1 MTRVPHVVILG
12 AGFAGVAAMKALRR
26 APAKVTLI
34 DRNDYHTFQP
44 LLYQAATA
52 VLSASEI
59 GFPLRQMLH
68 GRRDWAFHQ
77 ASVSGIDLARK
88 QVSVEDLA
96 PIAYDYL
103 VIGLGATVNFFGT
116 KGAEDH
122 AFPLY
127 TMRDAL
133 RLKAHILALF
143 EAADKN
149 PALIDDGAF
158 TFCVVGGGATGV
170 EISGALADLLTMEL
184 KEDYPNLPVE
194 RAQVHLY
201 EAGPRLLGFFKPR
214 LQEYAMRSLEKRG
227 VRVHL
232 GEGVVEVEP
241 TRVHLKSGA
250 VVPAH
255 TLVWGTGLQPS
266 PVVASLGIE
275 LTKGRA
281 PVVPDLSLRDH
292 PEVFVAG
299 DIAIVVNPRTMQPLP
314 QLGSVAKQAGRHA
327 GLNIARLLN
336 GRRAEPFVYRDR
348 GIMGAIGRGAAVAEL
363 PMGLTLTGYPA
374 WWMWLAVHL
383 LLLAGGEAKF
393 LTVLDWV
400 WGLRI
405 RNRSKRIV
413 VN

>member
-1 MTRVPHVVILG
+1 MTRMPHVVILG

-52 VLSASEI
+52 LLSASEI

-68 GRRDWAFHQ
+68 GRRDWAFRQ

-88 QVSVEDLA
+88 QVSLEDLA

-103 VIGLGATVNFFGT
+103 VIGLGAMVNFFGT

-127 TMRDAL
+127 TMHDAI
-133 RLKAHILALF
+133 RLKGHILKLF
-143 EAADKN
+143 EAADRN
-149 PALIDDGAF
+149 PTLIDDGAL

-170 EISGALADLLTMEL
+170 EVAGALADFLALEM
-184 KEDYPNLPVE
+184 KEDYPDLPIE

-201 EAGPRLLGFFKPR
+201 EAGPRLLGAFKPR
-214 LQEYAMRSLEKRG
+214 LQEYAMRWFDKRG

-241 TRVHLKSGA
+241 TRVHLKSGE

-255 TLVWGTGLQPS
+255 TLVWGAGLQPS
-266 PVVASLGIE
+266 PVAASLGIE

-281 PVVPDLSLRDH
+281 PVRPELSLRDH

-299 DIAIVVNPRTMQPLP
+299 DLAIVVNPRTMQPLP
-314 QLGSVAKQAGRHA
+314 QLGSVAQQAGRHA
-327 GLNIARLLN
+327 GLNIARLIN
-336 GRRAEPFVYRDR
+336 GERPEPFVYRDR
-348 GIMGAIGRGAAVAEL
+348 GTMGAIGRGAAVAEL
-363 PMGLTLTGYPA
+363 PLGITMTGYPA

-383 LLLAGGEAKF
+383 MLLAGGEAKF
-393 LTVLDWV
+393 MTVLDWI

-413 VN
+413 ID